1 MEEILIW
8 PIRSEKTYNGSKMY
22 IPDETVLQS
31 LATVSLTRRVAG
43 GWQVEQ
49 VRNTSRG
56 KDD

>member
-1 MEEILIW
+1 MEEILLW
-8 PIRSEKTYNGSKMY
+8 PIRSKKTYNGSKMY

-49 VRNTSRG
+49 VWNT
-56 KDD
+56 